1 MSFHP
6 IQVNLAVIAN
16 LYYFFLPHGKR
27 HQTVQAAVD
36 RSNDRHFFPL
46 QQCAKHLDPL
56 SGKKITMDICL
67 IKDQILARIHHRPAV
82 VIQYFRIIQ
91 PKILIK
97 CLGFQIIF
105 RNDQSKR
112 KLPEKPIGKMSF
124 LGVQASGN
132 LYDSRFLQL
141 SYDRI
146 KIGQFI

>member
-1 MSFHP
+1 MSFHL
-6 IQVNLAVIAN
+6 IQVNLAVVAD
-16 LYYFFLPHGKR
+16 LYYLFPPYIKR

-56 SGKKITMDICL
+56 SGKKIAMDIRL
-67 IKDQILARIHHRPAV
+67 IKDQIPRRI
-82 VIQYFRIIQ
+82 IQYFRIIQ
-91 PKILIK
+91 TKILIK

-105 RNDQSKR
+105 RNDQPKR
-112 KLPEKPIGKMSF
+112 KLPEKPIGKMGF

-141 SYDRI
+141 SYDCI

>member
-6 IQVNLAVIAN
+6 IQINLAVIAD

-27 HQTVQAAVD
+27 HQAVQAAVD

-46 QQCAKHLDPL
+46 QQCTEHLDPL
-56 SGKKITMDICL
+56 SGKEISMDIRL
-67 IKDQILARIHHRPAV
+67 IKDQIPC
-82 VIQYFRIIQ
+82 RIIQ
-91 PKILIK
+91 HFRVIQAKILIK

-105 RNDQSKR
+105 RNDQTKR
-112 KLPEKPIGKMSF
+112 KLPEKSIGKMGF

-141 SYDRI
+141 SYDCI